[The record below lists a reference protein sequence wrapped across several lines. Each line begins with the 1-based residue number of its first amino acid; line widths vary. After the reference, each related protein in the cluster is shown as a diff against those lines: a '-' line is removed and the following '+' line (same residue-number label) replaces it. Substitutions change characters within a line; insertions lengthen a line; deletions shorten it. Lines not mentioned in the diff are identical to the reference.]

1 MEPEN
6 QKKLNEIEGQ
16 KRAEVKARSSRDGK
30 WLIFRVEG
38 FEQPIILASNFVRAI
53 LQTADMKR
61 GQTPA
66 NVEQI
71 KG

>member
-1 MEPEN
+1 ME
-6 QKKLNEIEGQ
+6 QKNLNEIEGQ

-38 FEQPIILASNFVRAI
+38 FEQPVILASNFVRAI
-53 LQTADMKR
+53 LVSADQKR
-61 GQTPA
+61 NAASA
-66 NVEQI
+66 NIEQI

>member
-1 MEPEN
+1 ME

-38 FEQPIILASNFVRAI
+38 FEQPVILASNYVRAI
-53 LQTADMKR
+53 LESADKKKDAIVPM
-61 GQTPA
+61 
-66 NVEQI
+66 NIEQI
-71 KG
+71 KE

>member
-1 MEPEN
+1 ME
-6 QKKLNEIEGQ
+6 QQKLNEIEGQ
-16 KRAEVKARSSRDGK
+16 KRPEVKARSSRDGK

-53 LQTADMKR
+53 LETADKKR
-61 GQTPA
+61 NQTPA

>member
-1 MEPEN
+1 ME
-6 QKKLNEIEGQ
+6 QKNLNEIEGQ

-38 FEQPIILASNFVRAI
+38 FEQPIILASHFVRAI
-53 LQTADMKR
+53 LASADQKR
-61 GQTPA
+61 NAASA
-66 NVEQI
+66 NIEQI

>member
-1 MEPEN
+1 ME

-38 FEQPIILASNFVRAI
+38 FEQPVILASNYVRAI
-53 LQTADMKR
+53 LESADKKKDTIVPM
-61 GQTPA
+61 
-66 NVEQI
+66 NIEQI
-71 KG
+71 KE

>member
-1 MEPEN
+1 ME
-6 QKKLNEIEGQ
+6 QKNLNEIEGQ
-16 KRAEVKARSSRDGK
+16 KRPEVKARTSRDGR

-38 FEQPIILASNFVRAI
+38 IEQPVILAANFVRAI
-53 LQTADMKR
+53 LETADKKR
-61 GQTPA
+61 SQAPA